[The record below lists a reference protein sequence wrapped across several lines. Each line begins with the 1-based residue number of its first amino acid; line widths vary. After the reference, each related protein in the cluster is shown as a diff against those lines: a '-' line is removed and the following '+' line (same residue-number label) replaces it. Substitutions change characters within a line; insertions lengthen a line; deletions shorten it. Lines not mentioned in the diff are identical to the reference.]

1 MIQLS
6 EAELGSLL
14 AVADAHGVR
23 SRARLT
29 ARSLKKAHDDAK
41 RELKS
46 AESSAR
52 MFFMYDDCGSG
63 YEAEHAQAKSAFE
76 IMQSAFN
83 EAVATEIESE
93 KAYKKARLTAI
104 DRHPSLADII
114 ARHIQKQEAA

>member
-1 MIQLS
+1 MIQFS
-6 EAELGSLL
+6 EAELGSLV

-23 SRARLT
+23 TRARLT
-29 ARSLKKAHDDAK
+29 ARSLKRAHDNAK

-52 MFFMYDDCGSG
+52 MFFMYGDCGSE
-63 YEAEHAQAKSAFE
+63 YEAEHTQAKSAFE

-93 KAYKKARLTAI
+93 KAYKNARLTAI
-104 DRHPSLADII
+104 DSHPHLSDVI
-114 ARHIQKQEAA
+114 ARHIQKQDA